1 VKGALRLAVTAAAAL
16 SGSVAFWSG
25 LHAEERVVRLHA
37 AGSLRPALTEL
48 SQAFTAAYGTRV
60 EAQFGASGLLR
71 ERLEQGEPGDVY
83 ASADMGNPL
92 ALAKGSKAGPV
103 VLFAR
108 NRLCAIVRPGL
119 HVTPDTVLATMLA
132 PDVKLGTSTP
142 RNDPAGDYAWQL
154 FAKADAMQPG
164 AGHALETK
172 ALKLTGA
179 PNSPRPLDGHSV
191 YAWHVL
197 NGRADLFLAYCT
209 AGREAAAQSPGITVV
224 QLPPELAVSADYGL
238 TVLHMANTQ
247 LALPFVLYILSADG
261 QAILARYGF
270 DAPLSPR

>member
-1 VKGALRLAVTAAAAL
+1 VTSAFRLAAAGLAAL
-16 SGSVAFWSG
+16 VTSIPA
-25 LHAEERVVRLHA
+25 LHAEEGVVRLHA

-48 SQAFTAAYGTRV
+48 GQAFTKAHGTRV

-71 ERLEQGEPGDVY
+71 ERLERGEAGDVY

-92 ALAKGSKAGPV
+92 ALAQAGRAGPV

-119 HVTPDTVLATMLA
+119 QVTPSTVLAAMLA
-132 PDVKLGTSTP
+132 PGTKLGTSTP
-142 RNDPAGDYAWQL
+142 QNDPAGDYAWQV
-154 FAKADAMQPG
+154 FAKADAVQPG
-164 AGHALETK
+164 ARHMLEAK

-179 PNSPRPLDGHSV
+179 LDSPRAPGGRSV

-197 NGRADLFLAYCT
+197 EGRADLFLAYCT
-209 AGREAAAQSPGITVV
+209 AGREAAAEAPGLTVIE
-224 QLPPELAVSADYGL
+224 LPPELAVGADYGL
-238 TVLHMANTQ
+238 TVLRTANTQ
-247 LALPFVLYILSADG
+247 AAISFVLYLLSAEG

-270 DAPLSPR
+270 DAPLSPK

>member
-1 VKGALRLAVTAAAAL
+1 MRTGLRITVIATAAL
-16 SGSVAFWSG
+16 VVLMTSIPT
-25 LHAEERVVRLHA
+25 LRAEDGVVRLQA
-37 AGSLRPALTEL
+37 AGSLRPAMTEL
-48 SQAFTAAYGTRV
+48 GRAFTAAYGTKV
-60 EAQFGASGLLR
+60 EAQFGSSGLLR
-71 ERLEQGEPGDVY
+71 ERLEQGEAGDVY

-92 ALAKGSKAGPV
+92 ALAKDGKAGPV

-132 PDVKLGTSTP
+132 PDIKLGTSTP

-154 FAKADAMQPG
+154 FAKADTVQPG
-164 AGHALETK
+164 AGRTLETK

-179 PNSPRPLDGHSV
+179 PDSPRPPDGQSV

-197 NGRADLFLAYCT
+197 EGRADLFLAYCT
-209 AGREAAAQSPGITVV
+209 AGHEAAGSPGMAVV

-238 TVLHMANTQ
+238 TVLHTANTQ
-247 LALPFVLYILSADG
+247 VALPFVLYILSAGG
-261 QAILARYGF
+261 QAILARHGF